1 MVVGAG
7 PSGRRCTSRSRSA
20 PRANT
25 GGPSKPRRQDDSTRA
40 PPPSRRPAGVRSDAV
55 LAARVRDTLPDSVFS
70 IVEEARAVFGNHAAL
85 GGWIHVPGLDLLDL
99 VRQQLHAMRID
110 AAEISF
116 YERRRD

>member
-20 PRANT
+20 PRANS
-25 GGPSKPRRQDDSTRA
+25 GGPSKPRRQNDSTRA

-55 LAARVRDTLPDSVFS
+55 LAARVRDTLLDSVFF

-85 GGWIHVPGLDLLDL
+85 GGWLHVTGLDLLVL
-99 VRQQLHAMRID
+99 VLQQLHVMRIYS
-110 AAEISF
+110 AESSL
-116 YERRRD
+116 